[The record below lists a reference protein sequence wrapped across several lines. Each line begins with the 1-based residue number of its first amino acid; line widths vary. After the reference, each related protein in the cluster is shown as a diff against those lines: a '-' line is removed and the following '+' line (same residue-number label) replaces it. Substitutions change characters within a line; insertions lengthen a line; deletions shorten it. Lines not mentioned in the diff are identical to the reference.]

1 MQRLWLLGLE
11 GWFARWRGHVIEAA
25 SAAEDRMHLACLE
38 WQGLKR
44 HLQQLLVLTIAVGA
58 LTVVALIMLSLAVL
72 VHFWESPKGKVGAWL
87 VGGLWLAGWF
97 CSLAALGRGA
107 QRTGN
112 GLALTRRELAQDWRD
127 IKERL
132 SAFRFPLPPRPS
144 RCRCRSRCG
153 YRRRRPR

>member
-1 MQRLWLLGLE
+1 MKWLSLLGLE

-38 WQGLKR
+38 WQDLKR
-44 HLQQLLVLTIAVGA
+44 HLQQLLVLTIPVAA
-58 LTVVALIMLSLAVL
+58 LTVVALVYFWDSPQRQL
-72 VHFWESPKGKVGAWL
+72 VAWL
-87 VGGLWLAGWF
+87 VAGLWSAGWF
-97 CSLAALGRGA
+97 CSLAALGRVA

-132 SAFRFPLPPRPS
+132 
-144 RCRCRSRCG
+144 
-153 YRRRRPR
+153 